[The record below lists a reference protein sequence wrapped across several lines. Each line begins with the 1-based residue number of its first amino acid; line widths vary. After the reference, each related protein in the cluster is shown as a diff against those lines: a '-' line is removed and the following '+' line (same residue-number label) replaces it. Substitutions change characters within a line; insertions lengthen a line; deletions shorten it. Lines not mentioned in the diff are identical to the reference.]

1 MGLSEEEI
9 TEVCGK
15 PTIKSKEKPKQVVE
29 EPETNY
35 NEIFSEEFPPKM
47 GIRGNEGN
55 LSSMFLNPQKVTD
68 TRLYI
73 ELDQV
78 V

>member
-15 PTIKSKEKPKQVVE
+15 PTITSEEKPKQVVE

-35 NEIFSEEFPPKM
+35 NEKY
-47 GIRGNEGN
+47 
-55 LSSMFLNPQKVTD
+55 K
-68 TRLYI
+68 TRL
-73 ELDQV
+73 
-78 V
+78 